1 MKFLQNMGSWDAG
14 IHSDPEQVK
23 RMLSAHGLKS
33 SIVSFSAS
41 DGVIRIQGSEAE
53 PYKATLAGCGCADF
67 ARRQMPCK
75 HMYALAAELGIL
87 DLSDLKKSG
96 ENAKKEFSADL
107 AKYRHLYESG
117 ELSGDSY
124 VKICTALSKAK

>member
-1 MKFLQNMGSWDAG
+1 MKFLQNMGTWDAG

-23 RMLSAHGLKS
+23 RMLSARSLKS
-33 SIVSFSAS
+33 SIVSFSAA
-41 DGVIRIQGSEAE
+41 DGSIKIQGSEAE
-53 PYKATLAGCGCADF
+53 PYTATLAGCGCADF
-67 ARRQMPCK
+67 MRRKLPCK

-87 DLSDLKKSG
+87 DLADLKKSG
-96 ENAKKEFSADL
+96 KDAKQEFSVDL
-107 AKYRHLYESG
+107 EKYRRLYESG